1 MRRNRVD
8 IYSTVFELIDM
19 RSFSNLWFWITLAYV
34 WSAASHYVI
43 GVPYD
48 VVARAVKYGGQVEQ
62 DLKDLVRVN
71 ASRFVYIADMS
82 GLWLVGFG
90 FFALT
95 AVALMGFVYGV
106 EFCQAI
112 FLMFSPMALVFGL
125 SVRCARRIDHT
136 SLSDIRKKLRRQ
148 RLAVQ
153 VIGMLAIVVT
163 AMWGMFHNLSVG
175 VLGG

>member
-1 MRRNRVD
+1 MD
-8 IYSTVFELIDM
+8 IYSTAFELIDM
-19 RSFSNLWFWITLAYV
+19 RSFSNLWFWITLAYA

-48 VVARAVKYGGQVEQ
+48 IVARAVKYGGQVEQ

-71 ASRFVYIADMS
+71 ANRFVYIADNA
-82 GLWLVGFG
+82 GNWLVGFS

-95 AVALMGFVYGV
+95 ALAILGFYYRLEFSQALFL
-106 EFCQAI
+106 I
-112 FLMFSPMALVFGL
+112 FAPMSLVFAL
-125 SVRCARRIDHT
+125 SVRCARNIDPN
-136 SLSDIRKKLRRQ
+136 SLSDIRVRLRNQ

-153 VIGMLAIVVT
+153 IIGMFSILIT
-163 AMWGMFHNLSVG
+163 SMWGMFHNLSVG

>member
-1 MRRNRVD
+1 MD

-48 VVARAVKYGGQVEQ
+48 MVARATKYGGQVDQ
-62 DLKDLVRVN
+62 DLKDLVRSN
-71 ASRFVYIADMS
+71 ANRFTFIADNS
-82 GLWLVGFG
+82 GIWLVGFG
-90 FFALT
+90 FFILT
-95 AVALMGFVYGV
+95 ALALLGFYYKL
-106 EFCQAI
+106 EFSQALFLI
-112 FLMFSPMALVFGL
+112 FAPLSLVFAL

-136 SLSDIRKKLRRQ
+136 SLADIRMKLRRQ
-148 RLAVQ
+148 RLAIQ
-153 VIGMLAIVVT
+153 VIGMLSILVT
-163 AMWGMFHNLSVG
+163 SMWGMLHNLSVG